1 MNADIY
7 IVRHGNTFDPG
18 DTLLRV
24 GARTDLAL
32 SVSGCEQ
39 ADRLGRHFRE
49 RDIVFSS
56 IRTGPLRRTRETT
69 DRIGAYQRS
78 LADIRIEPFLKE
90 IDYGP
95 DEGVAESE
103 VLARIGPAGLQAW
116 EEAGRPPPGWIVDPP
131 ALEASWRSLFEHL
144 QSSPGAHLVVTSNG
158 IARFA
163 RSAIGDSG
171 PGKLSTGGYGV
182 IRLSAGGPEALC
194 WNERP

>member
-39 ADRLGRHFRE
+39 ADRLGRHFLE
-49 RDIVFSS
+49 KDIVFSS
-56 IRTGPLRRTRETT
+56 IRTGPLQRTRETT
-69 DRIGAYQRS
+69 DRIGAYQRP
-78 LADIRIEPFLKE
+78 LAEIRSEPFLKE

-103 VLARIGPAGLQAW
+103 VLALIAPLASKRAMAARAKAPNKGVA
-116 EEAGRPPPGWIVDPP
+116 PPND
-131 ALEASWRSLFEHL
+131 
-144 QSSPGAHLVVTSNG
+144 
-158 IARFA
+158 
-163 RSAIGDSG
+163 
-171 PGKLSTGGYGV
+171 
-182 IRLSAGGPEALC
+182 
-194 WNERP
+194 